1 MLFYLGNTSNHG
13 RVPSDCIIDMNL
25 GQYPMDNMPVISELP
40 VIKNRQG
47 KDITDGKGVVVA
59 KLLRPIV
66 NGRNAD
72 IVIKNNEKV
81 AFSCPSAPFA
91 NRYNGFKEYL
101 QGTTLRTIK
110 GLAAR

>member
-1 MLFYLGNTSNHG
+1 MRLGK
-13 RVPSDCIIDMNL
+13 D
-25 GQYPMDNMPVISELP
+25 PMDKMPVISELP

-47 KDITDGKGVVVA
+47 KDMTDGKGVVVA
-59 KLLRPIV
+59 KLLRPKV

-81 AFSCPSAPFA
+81 AFSCPSAPFD
-91 NRYNGFKEYL
+91 NKYNGFKNYL
-101 QGTTLRTIK
+101 QGLTIK

>member
-13 RVPSDCIIDMNL
+13 RAPTDCKIDMRL
-25 GQYPMDNMPVISELP
+25 GNDPMDKMPVISELP

-59 KLLRPIV
+59 KLLRPKVIK
-66 NGRNAD
+66 NNAD
-72 IVIKNNEKV
+72 IVIKNNGKL
-81 AFSCPSAPFA
+81 AFSCPSAPFD
-91 NRYNGFKEYL
+91 NKYNGFKNYL
-101 QGTTLRTIK
+101 QGLTIK